1 MSDAVPALKPTGA
14 DMAPKEGAALGA
26 LQKLTPRQKELGA
39 AKKKAKKRPSAI
51 NASMT
56 TRIQKFDPD
65 SPVNYKSPFM
75 FGTPKAAAPGTDRK
89 TFLSYKKISTLDT
102 MHEDVK
108 LAAAPTSPGSP
119 LPNQGEL
126 FYEGSK
132 WFWRD
137 DQHVH
142 VQIFNAAQCYVARCN
157 ALEAELE
164 FEPLFFDKAVV
175 EECLDLGFIV
185 NGIPT
190 PKNAVVKGEGAAAAA
205 AAATAATAAGA
216 DARRNSFGDSKDLD
230 KAAEKKAKEQGS
242 RYLNEV
248 AKCIIEKLTLQV
260 DGGNK
265 TLSAVNAASG
275 ASLLLEESPV
285 DLKLPQHQFRV
296 ARRISIGEF
305 KRVTDRF
312 AADLEHARGVVAS
325 AHERASDLG
334 DHINI
339 WESATSCNAAE
350 DARRH
355 TISATQKMHIVR
367 RLSMEAN
374 EMKLALAKMKA
385 EDAAK

>member
-1 MSDAVPALKPTGA
+1 MSDAVPALKPPGT
-14 DMAPKEGAALGA
+14 DMAPKDGAALGA
-26 LQKLTPRQKELGA
+26 LQKLTPRQKELGEA
-39 AKKKAKKRPSAI
+39 DESAKKKTKKRPSAI
-51 NASMT
+51 NAEVT

-89 TFLSYKKISTLDT
+89 TFLSYKKIAKLDT
-102 MHEDVK
+102 TQEVEV
-108 LAAAPTSPGSP
+108 AAPSSPGSP

-142 VQIFNAAQCYVARCN
+142 IQIFNADQCYVARCN
-157 ALEAELE
+157 ALEAEIE
-164 FEPLFFDKAVV
+164 FDPLFFDKAVV
-175 EECLDLGFIV
+175 EECLDMGFIV
-185 NGIPT
+185 SGVPT
-190 PKNAVVKGEGAAAAA
+190 PKNAAEAGAAATV
-205 AAATAATAAGA
+205 TAGP
-216 DARRNSFGDSKDLD
+216 DIRRNSFGDSKDLD

-248 AKCIIEKLTLQV
+248 AKCIIEKLTLEI
-260 DGGNK
+260 DGDKK
-265 TLSAVNAASG
+265 TLRSMKAASG
-275 ASLLLEESPV
+275 ASLLLDEPPV
-285 DLKLPQHQFRV
+285 NLKLPSHQFRV

-325 AHERASDLG
+325 AHERATDLG

-355 TISATQKMHIVR
+355 TISANQKMQIVR

-385 EDAAK
+385 EDATAAASK